1 VVQFSLE
8 WYVSL
13 FLSSLDA
20 AAASPALPTRITNLK
35 QAFLHILY
43 KNVCRSLFE
52 KDKLLFSLLLT
63 ITLNRAR
70 GAHAAPPFPATT
82 RTRRIHCSAIPNE
95 AVGRIPHTFQC
106 AVVECGLS
114 FRTQGQS
121 ALAFHTSTFSRKKD
135 KGRRAPKPL
144 V

>member
-1 VVQFSLE
+1 MVQFSLE

-70 GAHAAPPFPATT
+70 GAHAAPPFHFRWRESGSRPA
-82 RTRRIHCSAIPNE
+82 
-95 AVGRIPHTFQC
+95 
-106 AVVECGLS
+106 
-114 FRTQGQS
+114 
-121 ALAFHTSTFSRKKD
+121 
-135 KGRRAPKPL
+135 RRAESQCSPGASKALTP
-144 V
+144 